1 MLVEHSLAIYG
12 LLFLM
17 HIQTENDVMIRDK
30 VNVNSKLVVK
40 LIYIYILNFER
51 HFKINQR
58 FISCKKASQKAL
70 FHSPIFL
77 DLKLFS
83 FFCYY
88 AFCHVFSYVCMY
100 VQIRN
105 NIKEKGEE
113 EITACDLDVKLR
125 DDIAGNMIEYLEKW

>member
-30 VNVNSKLVVK
+30 VNVNSKL
-40 LIYIYILNFER
+40 

-77 DLKLFS
+77 DLQLFS

>member
-30 VNVNSKLVVK
+30 VNVNSKL
-40 LIYIYILNFER
+40 R

-77 DLKLFS
+77 DLQLFS

-100 VQIRN
+100 IRN

>member
-30 VNVNSKLVVK
+30 VNVNSKL
-40 LIYIYILNFER
+40 R

-77 DLKLFS
+77 DLQLFS

-88 AFCHVFSYVCMY
+88 AFCHVFSYVCTY
-100 VQIRN
+100 IRN